1 LHRGKGERRGLCH
14 GRRSRWLYKFG
25 TASLMIL
32 LAAARLVSLSGSQRQ
47 IVPRV
52 RRAACACGGA
62 APRWTGRLSLF
73 PHTEPEFLSCA
84 DSRAHEFPREFLASP
99 PPTWVLS
106 MITGQ
111 DLVGVILKICIC
123 IPRIRPPNK
132 TRLQNAEAFGYGG
145 RERQALA

>member
-1 LHRGKGERRGLCH
+1 M
-14 GRRSRWLYKFG
+14 YKFG

-99 PPTWVLS
+99 PPSTWVLS

-111 DLVGVILKICIC
+111 DLVGVSFTERRCNPENLDLY
-123 IPRIRPPNK
+123 
-132 TRLQNAEAFGYGG
+132 TQNPSSK
-145 RERQALA
+145 